1 MNKKQKQLL
10 LSEKLDNFFDESY
23 FDVQSISS
31 SVLDES
37 YFVKLV
43 TKLAVSAATV
53 WWTAIEIKDYIKL
66 KKIDSKIEDSLD
78 EFLSG
83 KNSDFDI
90 SY

>member
-37 YFVKLV
+37 YFIKLV

-83 KNSDFDI
+83 KNSNFDI

>member
-37 YFVKLV
+37 YFIKLV

-83 KNSDFDI
+83 KNSKFDI
-90 SY
+90 PY